1 MDVEEGKWG
10 QNMLV
15 KTTHEVSGI
24 SVRSNVKGSNTKET
38 L

>member
-1 MDVEEGKWG
+1 MDIEEGKWR

-24 SVRSNVKGSNTKET
+24 SVRSNVKGSSTKENV
-38 L
+38 

>member
-1 MDVEEGKWG
+1 MDVVEGKWG

-24 SVRSNVKGSNTKET
+24 SIRSNLKGSSAKEDI
-38 L
+38 